1 MAAITHDAPR
11 SPEPMPW
18 LIRLYPASWR
28 ERYGEE
34 FMALLQSRPP
44 TRRDRLD
51 IVRGAIDARIH
62 PQRLHELP
70 PRVASGVDRLLALAA
85 VAVGALLTVW
95 AGIIIVAE
103 PRWGTGSQLDDG
115 LIAASYSAGFI
126 GIVIAMAV
134 LVGIAYRY
142 ADELGRA
149 GVVGALVAAAAFL
162 MILGQASALGVL
174 LLPLG
179 TLMLGSGLVR
189 VIPWPIVTVFVG
201 ATAAMTASMLGFVG
215 SQGQQVVWLSLG
227 LAFGPSWVLLGIF
240 LRRGPRAGRVALA
253 GA

>member
-1 MAAITHDAPR
+1 MAAVTRDAPR
-11 SPEPMPW
+11 SPEPVPW

-34 FMALLQSRPP
+34 FVALLQARPP

-62 PQRLHELP
+62 PQRLQELP
-70 PRVASGVDRLLALAA
+70 PRVASGVDRLLAIAA

-95 AGIIIVAE
+95 AGIIVVAE
-103 PRWGTGSQLDDG
+103 PRWGTGSRLDDD
-115 LIAASYSAGFI
+115 LVAASYAAGFL
-126 GIVIAMAV
+126 GSMIAMAV
-134 LVGIAYRY
+134 LVGVARRY
-142 ADELGRA
+142 ANELGQA

-162 MILGQASALGVL
+162 LIVGQASVLGVL

-189 VIPWPIVTVFVG
+189 IIPWPVVIVFVG
-201 ATAAMTASMLGFVG
+201 AAAAMTAAMFGFAG
-215 SQGQQVVWLSLG
+215 SQGQQVLWLSLG

-240 LRRGPRAGRVALA
+240 LRRGPRAGRVTLA